1 MDDFYSDLTYGK
13 RGEKMIADALMARG
27 NEVIDTSDNW
37 YYREKDIDFRVITRS
52 GKEITIEVKSDKAS
66 QITGNFFIENYNSNN
81 EKHNYNG
88 WFYYCEATHICFT
101 QPENHKAYIVRFAE
115 LKQDIENNRYRTA
128 RGYNA
133 TGFLVPISAVE
144 QYSTC
149 KVLTI

>member
-37 YYREKDIDFRVITRS
+37 YYREKDIDFIVITKS

-66 QITGNFFIENYNSNN
+66 QTTGNFFIENYNSNN
-81 EKHNYNG
+81 ETHNYNG

-128 RGYNA
+128 KGYNA
-133 TGFLVPISAVE
+133 SGFLVPISAVE
-144 QYSTC
+144 KYSTC
-149 KVLTI
+149 KVLAI